1 MAGVILRQYRVDNLL
16 ELVATLLTNQ
26 RVVVLLV
33 EHLVLGQQLEDVL
46 WVILAMVRRQLASL

>member
-26 RVVVLLV
+26 RVIILLV